1 MHLGELLIARGLVS
15 LDELDE
21 ALRLQAVKHGSL
33 GEHLIALGHLTAEQL
48 STAVNN
54 APVAP
59 ATVAETGIAS
69 RNLLNLL
76 LKLMYAEPLGTVRE
90 LAHRI
95 KLSARIIQAIID
107 DAAKLRLVQSLG
119 LAAGEG
125 AFSVRYSLTEQ
136 GKSAARDAL
145 EQNLYLGP
153 APVSLEAYQAQ
164 IQRQRITNEIVN
176 EDGLRESLSGL
187 VVSDNYIEKLLPA
200 VNAGQTILLF
210 GPPGNGKSTL
220 TSRIAQLFRDLVYI
234 PYSVDVGGQIITLYD
249 PKLHKPAIADAEA
262 TTLHDRALLDRDR
275 FDERWVACKRPV
287 AITGG
292 ELTLDMLELQHN
304 PATKFYDAPLHVKA
318 MNGMLLIDDF
328 GRQNFHPHQ
337 LLNRW
342 IVPMEHQVDYLR
354 LTGGT
359 TFSLPFDGLV
369 IFSTN
374 LDPSELMDPAFLRR
388 IPYKIRLSG
397 PGRDDYR
404 KIFDAAA
411 AAFGFELSNSIFD
424 LVVSEVEERFG
435 LAYYQPKF
443 ICQQVKRAC
452 LSFNRPLE
460 LTDTGIRAA
469 LANLYYDIENEQAAK
484 TEPNTLAAL
493 EPAGPAR
500 FESYRQELSERGRK
514 AFAFR

>member
-15 LDELDE
+15 LDDIDE
-21 ALRLQAVKHGSL
+21 ALRLQTVKRGSL
-33 GEHLIALGHLTAEQL
+33 GEHLIALGHLTSEQL
-48 STAVNN
+48 SAAVTNV
-54 APVAP
+54 PVAP
-59 ATVAETGIAS
+59 ATVAETGIAP

-90 LAHRI
+90 LAHRM

-107 DAAKLRLVQSLG
+107 DAAQLRLVQSLG

-125 AFSVRYSLTEQ
+125 AFSVRYALTEQ

-153 APVSLEAYQAQ
+153 APVSLDAYKAQ
-164 IQRQRITNEIVN
+164 IQQQRITNETVD
-176 EDGLRESLSGL
+176 EDGLRESLSDL
-187 VVSDNYIEKLLPA
+187 VVSDHYIEKLLPA
-200 VNAGQTILLF
+200 INAGQTMLLF

-234 PYSVDVGGQIITLYD
+234 PYAVDVGGQIITLYD
-249 PKLHKPAIADAEA
+249 PKLHKPAIADAEGSSLQD
-262 TTLHDRALLDRDR
+262 TPLLDRDR

-287 AITGG
+287 AVTGG

-328 GRQNFHPHQ
+328 GRQNFHPHH

-354 LTGGT
+354 LSGGT

-374 LDPSELMDPAFLRR
+374 LEPSELMDPAFLRR

-397 PGRDDYR
+397 PDRNDYR

-411 AAFGFELSNSIFD
+411 GMFGFELSNAMFN
-424 LVVSEVEERFG
+424 LVVGEVEDRFG

-452 LSFNRPLE
+452 LSFNRPVE
-460 LTDTGIRAA
+460 LTAAGIRAA
-469 LANLYYDIENEQAAK
+469 LANLYYDIESERGS
-484 TEPNTLAAL
+484 NTLAAL
-493 EPAGPAR
+493 RPAGPAR
-500 FESYRQELSERGRK
+500 LESYRRELSEGQPTASALR
-514 AFAFR
+514 